1 MVHSSCRSICHS
13 SEPQSPIIRISCS
26 RPTCLGHRYSEHLLV
41 RSHLLYLPSHGSP
54 SQVDQKNQVKLLP
67 HHCNSP
73 RLARDAL
80 VLGPSSA
87 LNGDPSPISS
97 VQNSFSNSPTTKYF
111 TPINSSSN
119 FVQKELLPPKIVNKD
134 HLQVKVGPV

>member
-1 MVHSSCRSICHS
+1 MEASDRPKKAQPFSTCRKVQNGNSRVHQDLSN
-13 SEPQSPIIRISCS
+13 
-26 RPTCLGHRYSEHLLV
+26 
-41 RSHLLYLPSHGSP
+41 
-54 SQVDQKNQVKLLP
+54 SQVDPKNQVKLLP

-119 FVQKELLPPKIVNKD
+119 FVQKELLPPKD
-134 HLQVKVGPV
+134 RQQGPSTSQSGPCLRNGAMEIWWISPLPL